1 MSGLTGENPFQR
13 FQRVSDQ
20 RAEKQAL
27 QSNPLEWVLVCEPW
41 NSFHGGW
48 RLTRTDVKPSTIDR
62 GLCILL
68 GPWRAK
74 YSPSPTAR
82 SIPLIPFLENA
93 GFV

>member
-1 MSGLTGENPFQR
+1 MHRRGGLGICALGMRWRQGMGE
-13 FQRVSDQ
+13 
-20 RAEKQAL
+20 
-27 QSNPLEWVLVCEPW
+27 
-41 NSFHGGW
+41 G
-48 RLTRTDVKPSTIDR
+48 LTRTDVKPSTIDR

-74 YSPSPTAR
+74 HSPSPTAR